1 MKWLDKLIEIWDR
14 VIARCS
20 PFCQGVA
27 QFFRGIGRTFSNL
40 WKYIFWFRSVVLGA
54 PLGAAA
60 VILAAYNRT
69 RLPETLSYIKVM
81 VDAESEDAL
90 MGLFVMTTEY
100 ISRDLAVAIPMLMTA
115 VCIVLMLF
123 SKRMLFP
130 FMIGLLTLALP
141 QIIYWFTIF
150 PM

>member
-1 MKWLDKLIEIWDR
+1 M
-14 VIARCS
+14 
-20 PFCQGVA
+20 
-27 QFFRGIGRTFSNL
+27 
-40 WKYIFWFRSVVLGA
+40 VLGA

-100 ISRDLAVAIPMLMTA
+100 ISRDLAVAIPVLMTA